1 MTHMFFILTVALY
14 SCATAAYLAC
24 LLRTSPKLTLWA
36 GRILVAGF
44 TAHLLSTIHLAVNMS
59 YLPLTNM
66 QESLSF
72 FSLAIVGAFIIF
84 ERKYKVT
91 TLGSFIIPV
100 ALIMLIA
107 SSSLHAEVR
116 HLPPI
121 LQSNWFWF
129 HALLAFASYACFTI
143 AAGVAVM
150 YLIQRYFLKTK
161 QFGALFQKLPSR
173 YAGQYQLS
181 LFDVWLATF
190 DGCDY
195 FRLNLVREGYGE
207 LLGMGPQ
214 ADLVADHLVY
224 LCGAPA
230 WPAHYR
236 LAGKACRYPLYIRF
250 YRCPAD
256 VFCYEAQYQLVACC
270 Q

>member
-1 MTHMFFILTVALY
+1 MTHTFFILTVALY

-24 LLRTSPKLTLWA
+24 LVRTSSLLTLWA
-36 GRILVAGF
+36 GRILMVGF
-44 TAHLLSTIHLAVNMS
+44 SAHLLSTIHLAVNMK

-72 FSLAIVGAFIIF
+72 FSLSIVGGFIFF

-100 ALIMLIA
+100 ALLMLTA
-107 SSSLHAEVR
+107 SSTLHEQAR
-116 HLPPI
+116 QLPPI

-161 QFGALFQKLPSR
+161 HFGALFQKLPSLETMDDISYR
-173 YAGQYQLS
+173 CLTVGWPLLTVAIISGSIWSDQAMGSYWIWDRKQTWSLIIWLIYAALLHVSITIGWRGKRAAILS
-181 LFDVWLATF
+181 IIGFIVVLFTF
-190 DGCDY
+190 
-195 FRLNLVREGYGE
+195 
-207 LLGMGPQ
+207 LGMK
-214 ADLVADHLVY
+214 HSIT
-224 LCGAPA
+224 
-230 WPAHYR
+230 W
-236 LAGKACRYPLYIRF
+236 
-250 YRCPAD
+250 
-256 VFCYEAQYQLVACC
+256 
-270 Q
+270 

>member
-1 MTHMFFILTVALY
+1 MTHTFFILTVALY

-24 LLRTSPKLTLWA
+24 LVRTSSLLTLWA
-36 GRILVAGF
+36 GRILMVGF
-44 TAHLLSTIHLAVNMS
+44 SAHLLSTIHLAVNMK

-72 FSLAIVGAFIIF
+72 FSLSIVGGFIFF

-100 ALIMLIA
+100 ALLMLTA
-107 SSSLHAEVR
+107 SSTLHEQAR
-116 HLPPI
+116 QLPPI

-161 QFGALFQKLPSR
+161 HFGALFQKLPSLETMDDISYR
-173 YAGQYQLS
+173 CLTVGWPLLTVAIISGSIWSDQAMGSYWIWDRKQTWSLIIWLIYAALLHGRITIGWRGKRAAILS
-181 LFDVWLATF
+181 IIGFIVVLFTF
-190 DGCDY
+190 
-195 FRLNLVREGYGE
+195 
-207 LLGMGPQ
+207 LGMK
-214 ADLVADHLVY
+214 HSIT
-224 LCGAPA
+224 
-230 WPAHYR
+230 W
-236 LAGKACRYPLYIRF
+236 
-250 YRCPAD
+250 
-256 VFCYEAQYQLVACC
+256 
-270 Q
+270 